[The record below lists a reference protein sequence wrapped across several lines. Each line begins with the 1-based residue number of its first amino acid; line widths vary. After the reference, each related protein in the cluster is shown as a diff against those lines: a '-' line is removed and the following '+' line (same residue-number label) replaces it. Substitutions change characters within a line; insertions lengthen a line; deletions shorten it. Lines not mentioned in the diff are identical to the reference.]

1 MPTIR
6 EVRYKGCFL
15 SGLGTEGNIFN
26 LCLLFDGNSELF
38 CDLFLRPGG
47 FGTVNFGGIS
57 RTAGSAAAPAA
68 RNGRLGTAQAFH
80 NFVPPVFLGISE
92 ILGTGAGFI

>member
-38 CDLFLRPGG
+38 CDDLLPVLSG
-47 FGTVNFGGIS
+47 FSGT
-57 RTAGSAAAPAA
+57 AASAAALAA
-68 RNGRLGTAQAFH
+68 RHGRLGTAQAFH

>member
-15 SGLGTEGNIFN
+15 SGLGTDGNIFN

-38 CDLFLRPGG
+38 CDLFLHPGG
-47 FGTVNFGGIS
+47 FGTATSGESVELPVLPQS
-57 RTAGSAAAPAA
+57 W
-68 RNGRLGTAQAFH
+68 
-80 NFVPPVFLGISE
+80 PPGMGV
-92 ILGTGAGFI
+92 